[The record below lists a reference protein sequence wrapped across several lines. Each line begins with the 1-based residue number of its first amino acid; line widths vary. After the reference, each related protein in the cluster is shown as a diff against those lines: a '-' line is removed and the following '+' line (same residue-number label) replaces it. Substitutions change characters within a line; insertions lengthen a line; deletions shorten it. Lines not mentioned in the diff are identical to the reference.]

1 MIPTGRIIR
10 AGWRLAAAVVVALGI
25 AGVVPGARADTAAG
39 RAALEKGDF
48 VQAMAEWTS
57 AAERGDPEAEFQL
70 GMLNERGDLKQDY
83 KQADRWYQKAAELG
97 HIGAQ
102 YRLAWIWGVG
112 GDDFPADPVEAYKWI
127 LLASEKGL
135 TTDLEAQLEK
145 LLNRNQQAEAQK
157 RAAAWKQTVAKKMEA
172 AAAAAVVP
180 APPAPAPPTGGAA
193 SGGAK
198 LSGAVSGAAGSGGAA
213 MPAIPPQR
221 SSGAAPTAAVKSGGC
236 PGWPFPTLP
245 CTEQFPALGGAPAQ
259 RSPAPSAAPA
269 PPAR

>member
-1 MIPTGRIIR
+1 MIR
-10 AGWRLAAAVVVALGI
+10 AGGMIRAGFAWRLAVAAVVALAI
-25 AGVVPGARADTAAG
+25 VEVMPDACADTAAG
-39 RAALEKGDF
+39 RAAFEKGDF

-83 KQADRWYQKAAELG
+83 KQADHWYEKAAELG
-97 HIGAQ
+97 HIGAE

-145 LLNRNQQAEAQK
+145 LLNRSQQAEAQK
-157 RAAAWKQTVAKKMEA
+157 RAAAWKQTVAEKAK
-172 AAAAAVVP
+172 AAAAVVV
-180 APPAPAPPTGGAA
+180 APAPPSGGAA
-193 SGGAK
+193 SGAK
-198 LSGAVSGAAGSGGAA
+198 SGGAA
-213 MPAIPPQR
+213 APAVPPQR
-221 SSGAAPTAAVKSGGC
+221 SSGAAPVAAAKSGGC

-259 RSPAPSAAPA
+259 HSPAPSPA
-269 PPAR
+269 HTPPAR

>member
-1 MIPTGRIIR
+1 MIRTGF
-10 AGWRLAAAVVVALGI
+10 GWRLAAAAAVALAI
-25 AGVVPGARADTAAG
+25 LEVVPDALADTAAG
-39 RAALEKGDF
+39 RAAFEKGDF

-57 AAERGDPEAEFQL
+57 AAERGDPEADFQL

-97 HIGAQ
+97 HIGAE

-157 RAAAWKQTVAKKMEA
+157 RAAAWKQAIAKKLEA
-172 AAAAAVVP
+172 AAAAATVV
-180 APPAPAPPTGGAA
+180 APAPPSGGAASSGAKSGGAA
-193 SGGAK
+193 SGGA
-198 LSGAVSGAAGSGGAA
+198 AA
-213 MPAIPPQR
+213 PAIPPAR
-221 SSGAAPTAAVKSGGC
+221 SSSAAPTPAAKSGGC

-245 CTEQFPALGGAPAQ
+245 CTEQFPALGGVVGP
-259 RSPAPSAAPA
+259 RPLTL
-269 PPAR
+269 PPPRPPGPN